1 MLARVPQVM
10 QHPNSCILTT
20 SSSCVQ
26 FLRCRNLITF
36 RPIKFSLPCVSIT
49 LFPNKLMSP
58 FCPSAPSQQQRPG
71 LVQVRTSSEVPLA
84 VPKRWVC
91 SPRSFWVYVFTI
103 SVRYFGRSAMAFAI
117 IAAAAALSSLGGG
130 IVRVATG
137 TPTARNNSSCPAGE
151 QMQSNRAGSLEAFV
165 KE

>member
-1 MLARVPQVM
+1 M
-10 QHPNSCILTT
+10 QQPNSCILTT

-49 LFPNKLMSP
+49 LFPNKPMSP

-84 VPKRWVC
+84 VPKRRVC

-103 SVRYFGRSAMAFAI
+103 SVRYFGRSAVVFALI
-117 IAAAAALSSLGGG
+117 SASAASSSLGGG
-130 IVRVATG
+130 VVRVATG
-137 TPTARNNSSCPAGE
+137 TPTARKSSSRPAGVH
-151 QMQSNRAGSLEAFV
+151 MQSNRAGSFEAFL
-165 KE
+165 KK